1 MRNRRDKIERGSLLL
16 GVAIAAITAPLSP
29 VFAQTVDGADAG
41 VAANEQGEVQTN
53 EILVTANRRE
63 QNIQDIAISVSAL
76 GERDLERFNVQSGA
90 DLVRLTPGVFMSHAD
105 PGQSHKY
112 SIRAGQQNDIKN
124 IFPS

>member
-76 GERDLERFNVQSGA
+76 GERDIERFNVQSGA
-90 DLVRLTPGVFMSHAD
+90 DLVRLTPGVFVSRPEERRVGKEGASTGRYRCSPYH
-105 PGQSHKY
+105 
-112 SIRAGQQNDIKN
+112 
-124 IFPS
+124 

>member
-76 GERDLERFNVQSGA
+76 GERDIERFNVQSGA
-90 DLVRLTPGVFMSHAD
+90 DLVRLRSEEHTSELQSLMRISYAVFCL
-105 PGQSHKY
+105 KK
-112 SIRAGQQNDIKN
+112 KN
-124 IFPS
+124 TRERTKQ